1 MNDDAK
7 GRTTSGPGLFTPA
20 GSLPER
26 ALEEAAATVTGE
38 AEEERRARRRRR
50 RRFVLGGLAVL
61 ALLLVGGP
69 LYAVRHALDDFDRS
83 VERFPSP
90 FRALPEAGR
99 PVVDPAARGA
109 VNVLLLGTDGRIRP
123 GDPARWPADARS
135 TQSVM
140 LVHVARDQGGATVV
154 SVPQRS
160 PVPIRGVGTAP
171 LEQAFARGGPALLVE
186 TVERVTKVRIDHV
199 AVIDLDGFRR
209 ITDALGGVRIRVG
222 GEVRRMDGATALEH
236 VRGARSGG
244 GSGGGSG
251 ERARE
256 LERIGRQQAW
266 VRGIVQQARSAGT
279 LLDPLALRDALGAL
293 STSLATD
300 DGFTLDE
307 MSSLAGALRG
317 SGPGSLRF
325 VTVPDPTRAGAVWT
339 SLRTDRPGRS

>member
-1 MNDDAK
+1 
-7 GRTTSGPGLFTPA
+7 
-20 GSLPER
+20 
-26 ALEEAAATVTGE
+26 
-38 AEEERRARRRRR
+38 
-50 RRFVLGGLAVL
+50 
-61 ALLLVGGP
+61 
-69 LYAVRHALDDFDRS
+69 
-83 VERFPSP
+83 
-90 FRALPEAGR
+90 
-99 PVVDPAARGA
+99 
-109 VNVLLLGTDGRIRP
+109 
-123 GDPARWPADARS
+123 
-135 TQSVM
+135 
-140 LVHVARDQGGATVV
+140 
-154 SVPQRS
+154 
-160 PVPIRGVGTAP
+160 
-171 LEQAFARGGPALLVE
+171 
-186 TVERVTKVRIDHV
+186 
-199 AVIDLDGFRR
+199 
-209 ITDALGGVRIRVG
+209 
-222 GEVRRMDGATALEH
+222 MDGATALEH

-266 VRGIVQQARSAGT
+266 VRGFVQQARSAGT